1 MSAQKY
7 DASSIKILGGIEA
20 VRKRPEM
27 YIGDRGPGGLHHLVY
42 EVLDNSIDEAM
53 AGFCNS
59 ISVRIGADGSC
70 AVEDNGR
77 GIPVEEHKE
86 AKVSALE
93 VALCTLHAGGK
104 FDNESYKVAGGLHG
118 VGVSVVNALSEWLE
132 ADVYRDGKHY
142 HFECV
147 RGKRAG
153 PAKEVGPTQKRG
165 TKISFMP
172 DQEIFGDAEFA
183 YDTLVKRIRELAYL
197 NAGLKIAFQD
207 DRANKKESFKFDEG
221 LKAFIRH
228 LNEGKEVLHQD
239 VIYLSKEDAQAKLTC
254 EVAMQYN
261 DGYTENVLVFA
272 NNIRN
277 IDGGTH
283 LSGFKTA
290 LTRTM
295 NYYAKVNNLLKNGQ
309 VTTGEDLR
317 EGLTAAVAVKLA
329 EPHFEAQTKVRL
341 SNPEVGSFV
350 ETTVNEQ
357 LGHYLEE
364 HPAETKRILNKA
376 IQAAAAREAARKARE
391 LTRRKGALSSAS
403 LPGKLWDC
411 TSREKLSTE
420 IFIVEGD
427 SAGGSAKA
435 GRDRNIQAILPLKG
449 KILNVEKARLEKILA
464 HDEIRTMISALGTG
478 IGDDEFDAEKCRY
491 GKIILMTDA
500 DVDGAHI
507 RTLLLTFFFRQM
519 PQLLNR
525 RAIYIAQPPLYEIRV
540 KGQKKSEYILN
551 EHQMR
556 KRMIGRGLEGTELII
571 RDGQGFAGAGTP
583 ALSLSNGA
591 TNAATNRGAKRAK
604 KTVETAEPRKVS
616 GEQLAAL
623 VKTLADVERSVGVL
637 TRRGINFEQFIKA
650 HYDGRQLPRF
660 LIRTAG
666 AREEV
671 YYDSGEYEAR
681 LDELKGTMD
690 EAAGTTGEVAG
701 TTDEAAGT
709 TDEAAGTTDEA
720 AGTTDEAAGT
730 TDDGEA
736 ATVKERPV
744 LAEEL
749 HEVARINQI
758 NEKLKTDF
766 SLDLNDFLLKAEKTV
781 AGESLPTKFTL
792 LHGTDSDDVA
802 SLADICPAIRQ
813 IGGKGIEI
821 KRFKGLGEMNADQLW
836 ETTMNPESRTLL
848 SVRLDDAG
856 EADRLFSILMG
867 DDVQA
872 RRDFILDHALEV
884 QYLDI

>member
-1 MSAQKY
+1 MSDQKY

-53 AGFCNS
+53 AGFCDS
-59 ISVRIGADGSC
+59 VSVRIGADGSC

-118 VGVSVVNALSEWLE
+118 VGVSVVNALSEWFE
-132 ADVYRDGKHY
+132 ADVYRDGKQF

-147 RGKRAG
+147 RGKRTA
-153 PAKEVGPTQKRG
+153 PVKEMGLSKKRG
-165 TKISFMP
+165 TKITFMP

-183 YDTLVKRIRELAYL
+183 YDTLLKRIRELAYL
-197 NAGLKIAFQD
+197 NAGLKISFHD
-207 DRANKKESFKFDEG
+207 DRADKKEAFKFDEG
-221 LKAFIRH
+221 IKAFIRH

-239 VIYLSKEDAQAKLTC
+239 VIYLAKEDADAKLTC

-261 DGYTENVLVFA
+261 DGYTENVLAFA

-295 NYYAKVNNLLKNGQ
+295 NYYAKANNLLRNGQ

-317 EGLTAAVAVKLA
+317 EGLTAVVAVKLA

-341 SNPEVGSFV
+341 TNPEVGGFV

-364 HPAETKRILNKA
+364 HPAEAKRILNKA

-411 TSREKLSTE
+411 ASREKVSTE

-449 KILNVEKARLEKILA
+449 KILNVEKARLEKMLA

-478 IGDDEFDAEKCRY
+478 IGVDEFDVQKCRY

-519 PQLLNR
+519 PELLDKR
-525 RAIYIAQPPLYEIRV
+525 MIYIAQPPLYEIRV
-540 KGQKKSEYILN
+540 KGQKKSEYVLN
-551 EHQMR
+551 ENQMR
-556 KRMIGRGLEGTELII
+556 RRMIARGLEGTELVI
-571 RDGQGFAGAGTP
+571 RDGHRLAGDGT
-583 ALSLSNGA
+583 A
-591 TNAATNRGAKRAK
+591 TDPATNRGAKRAK

-623 VKTLADVERSVGVL
+623 VKALADAERSVGVL
-637 TRRGINFEQFIKA
+637 ARRGINFEQFVKA
-650 HYDGRQLPRF
+650 HYDGQQLPRF
-660 LIRTAG
+660 LIRAQG
-666 AREEV
+666 REEV
-671 YYDSGEYEAR
+671 YYDAGQYEAR
-681 LDELKGTMD
+681 RLAVVA
-690 EAAGTTGEVAG
+690 EASDAEAEQAVVA
-701 TTDEAAGT
+701 D
-709 TDEAAGTTDEA
+709 
-720 AGTTDEAAGT
+720 
-730 TDDGEA
+730 
-736 ATVKERPV
+736 
-744 LAEEL
+744 EL

-766 SLDLNDFLLKAEKTV
+766 DLDLSDFLLKAEKSV
-781 AGESLPTKFTL
+781 SGESLPTKFTL
-792 LHGTDSDDVA
+792 LHGTDADDVA

-821 KRFKGLGEMNADQLW
+821 KRFKGLGEMNAEQLW
-836 ETTMNPESRTLL
+836 DTTMNPGTRTLL

-867 DDVQA
+867 DDVQE
-872 RRDFILDHALEV
+872 RRNFILEHALEV